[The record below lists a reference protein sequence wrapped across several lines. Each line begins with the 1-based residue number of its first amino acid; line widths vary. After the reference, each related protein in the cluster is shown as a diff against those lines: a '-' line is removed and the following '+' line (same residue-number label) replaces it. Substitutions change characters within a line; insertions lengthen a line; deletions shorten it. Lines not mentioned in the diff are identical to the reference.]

1 MLISRIADLLMPC
14 ECPVCGAPA
23 DAGGALCA
31 GCLLEMPR
39 LPLYDRA
46 ESAELAILANAV
58 CPPSFIAAWM
68 LYDPFRPH
76 AEMIRTSK
84 YRGRPGLARR
94 LGALFAAEF
103 ADTYPEAAARPD
115 VLIPVPMYWR
125 KELTRGYNQ
134 AVCIAHGIGNV
145 LGVPVADNL
154 VAVRPHATQTR
165 RSAQQRRAN
174 IEGIFSVLHPSDFD
188 GLDVVIV
195 DDVITTG
202 ATIGEVAIALGRAG
216 ARPASVGAMALGM
229 AGSER

>member
-125 KELTRGYNQ
+125 KELT
-134 AVCIAHGIGNV
+134 
-145 LGVPVADNL
+145 PVADNL

-229 AGSER
+229 AGGER